1 MDDEEADVN
10 FELLRSNSTDLTAM
24 SDDFLSMLNTD
35 CKASDIDE
43 FNSWFQ
49 DNITPDGNLP
59 PSDSILDTLGADGD
73 LDQISHNTEAYSL
86 QNDPSL
92 TTHFYSSYNDVQA
105 TPASQNFSAP
115 PDTNYITPFNLET
128 PVTSPYDEESGMTY
142 TTLNNTPKVEK
153 EHISYNQNMATTDIG
168 TGEVENDNDYYIKE
182 TYYQDESGNTFIEQ
196 EYIRK
201 KDVSYPNGTHFTIY
215 MISFF
220 NSVHLLM

>member
-1 MDDEEADVN
+1 MDDEEGDVN

-49 DNITPDGNLP
+49 DNITPDSNLP
-59 PSDSILDTLGADGD
+59 TSDSILDSLGTEGD
-73 LDQISHNTEAYSL
+73 LDQISHNAESYSL

-92 TTHFYSSYNDVQA
+92 TTHFYSSYNEIQPV
-105 TPASQNFSAP
+105 P
-115 PDTNYITPFNLET
+115 PPQDYSSHPESNYIAPFNLET
-128 PVTSPYDEESGMTY
+128 PVTSPYDEDSGMTY
-142 TTLNNTPKVEK
+142 ATLKNNPKAEK
-153 EHISYNQNMATTDIG
+153 DDITYNQNITNCDVRN
-168 TGEVENDNDYYIKE
+168 GEIENDNDYYIKE

-201 KDVSYPNGTHFTIY
+201 KDVSYPNGTVRNLI
-215 MISFF
+215 
-220 NSVHLLM
+220 NSD